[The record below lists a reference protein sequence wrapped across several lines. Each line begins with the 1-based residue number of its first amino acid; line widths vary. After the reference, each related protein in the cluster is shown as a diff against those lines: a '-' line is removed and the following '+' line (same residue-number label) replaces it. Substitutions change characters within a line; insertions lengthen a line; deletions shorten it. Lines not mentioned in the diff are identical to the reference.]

1 MERKGKKS
9 SDIGKILQFLNQLML
24 SFSYIVTDVLAN
36 HVDKVVKFLFFETR
50 NIDISTIQVA
60 FVFIIFL
67 FNIIKT
73 TRDTGKEKL
82 GYKNI
87 KMLWVNDITFFCCT
101 ASILWNFFPTNTQRL
116 AETTRKRLFPT
127 SFQREIHVISLQ
139 GCYFSVNPGSLF

>member
-101 ASILWNFFPTNTQRL
+101 ASIL
-116 AETTRKRLFPT
+116 
-127 SFQREIHVISLQ
+127 
-139 GCYFSVNPGSLF
+139 